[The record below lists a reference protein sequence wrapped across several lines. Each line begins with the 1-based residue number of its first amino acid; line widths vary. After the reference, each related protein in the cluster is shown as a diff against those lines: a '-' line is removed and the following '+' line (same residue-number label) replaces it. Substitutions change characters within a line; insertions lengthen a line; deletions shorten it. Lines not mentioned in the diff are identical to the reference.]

1 MSSEVEKLNPHYKL
15 NQHLNSS
22 EILRP
27 NLLLGTQFILVR
39 LFFALWFRPLVSII
53 WSPAKQILQAR
64 PLELLSCFCSEHHYA
79 SKNLAKLGWQNAV
92 ALAWP
97 QIISSYPLHPL
108 GCWNL
113 LVAKSDVRF
122 EMRTWAGSRIFFSE
136 MHVSLLGE
144 EDGLG

>member
-15 NQHLNSS
+15 YQHLNSS
-22 EILRP
+22 EILWP
-27 NLLLGTQFILVR
+27 NLPLGMLFILVR
-39 LFFALWFRPLVSII
+39 LCFALWFRHLVSII

-64 PLELLSCFCSEHHYA
+64 ALELLSCFCSEHHYA
-79 SKNLAKLGWQNAV
+79 SANLAELGWQNLV

-97 QIISSYPLHPL
+97 QITSSYPFYPP

-122 EMRTWAGSRIFFSE
+122 QTRTWAGSRILFLKCMFPCWE
-136 MHVSLLGE
+136 KKMV
-144 EDGLG
+144 